1 MFRLGLQL
9 TLRSGRE
16 ALVRLALT
24 TVAVAVGVALLL
36 GVLAEFNAFQAQSNQ
51 PCWACTGG
59 NQQVPSPLPAQGELW
74 NNSIDF
80 YQGQTLTRL
89 DVAALGAAEPM
100 LPGISKLPARGST
113 TRPPRWPRCCA
124 RCPATSSVIGSPA
137 G

>member
-1 MFRLGLQL
+1 MFRLGLRL

-59 NQQVPSPLPAQGELW
+59 NPQVPSPLPAIPSSL
-74 NNSIDF
+74 F
-80 YQGQTLTRL
+80 Y
-89 DVAALGAAEPM
+89 
-100 LPGISKLPARGST
+100 PGHARSGTGHLRS
-113 TRPPRWPRCCA
+113 
-124 RCPATSSVIGSPA
+124 
-137 G
+137 

>member
-100 LPGISKLPARGST
+100 LPGISKLPARAVLRVPRAGRAAAHGAR
-113 TRPPRWPRCCA
+113 RPA
-124 RCPATSSVIGSPA
+124 R
-137 G
+137 